1 MELWFERSSGNGKIG
16 SLRDIPRDEV
26 DAMLDVAR
34 CKILHSKHDDKID
47 SYVLRYTIDPITSSE
62 SPPTMVSSKNCD
74 SSYSIPIKKNDFQ

>member
-16 SLRDIPRDEV
+16 SLRDIPRDEI

-47 SYVLRYTIDPITSSE
+47 SYVLRYTTDLMTSSE
-62 SPPTMVSSKNCD
+62 SYGVV
-74 SSYSIPIKKNDFQ
+74 